1 MNRRGFTL
9 VEILVAMVILLVVV
23 VGLGHFAAGFTHS
36 VSVSTTRTVATTVA
50 LEQLDL
56 IRGDPTYPLPGAW
69 AGTVTGFPGYPS
81 MSRRTVLQRITS
93 AVPSRDYTRVTVKVW
108 EPTLRRPGAPVT
120 SLDTVN
126 LTSVVA
132 RP

>member
-9 VEILVAMVILLVVV
+9 VEILVAMIILLVVV
-23 VGLGHFAAGFTHS
+23 VGLGRFAAGFTNS
-36 VSVSTTRTVATTVA
+36 VTVSTTRTVATTVA

-56 IRGDPTYPLPGAW
+56 IRGDPTYPLPAGW
-69 AGTVTGFPGYPS
+69 AGTVTGFPGYPR
-81 MSRRTVLQRITS
+81 MSRRTVLQRIQS
-93 AVPSRDYTRVTVKVW
+93 GVPSRDYTRVTVKVW
-108 EPTLRRPGAPVT
+108 EPSLRRTGVPLT
-120 SLDTVN
+120 QLDTVN